1 MQCSR
6 VNDCPWRS
14 DLMHKMAAAKHELP
28 GSYLECWC
36 PVIDTLELKAR
47 STATSGKRADAFA
60 RWDSN
65 SSVVGVGTLV
75 T

>member
-1 MQCSR
+1 MSCQ
-6 VNDCPWRS
+6 
-14 DLMHKMAAAKHELP
+14 DL
-28 GSYLECWC
+28 SYLECWC